1 VDPRLRA
8 YLLAQEPTDEAYV
21 DGVFGFALRR
31 EPDGEARERALAKLA
46 EGTLSR
52 ATLLHELV
60 TSEEFERIRLL
71 DDAVAFARGARE
83 RGARPRRLT
92 GPPGSDER
100 VIEIPW
106 VLARLRPGRVL
117 EVGYAF
123 AEPSYL
129 AGLIEAEPAELVG
142 VDLAEA
148 EVPGM
153 RTVAADVRDLPFP
166 DGYFDQVL
174 LVSTLEHVGAD
185 NERYGLET
193 AGDGFGA
200 GKALRELR
208 RVLRPDGCLLVTVPA
223 GEPEDYGWFRQDDVR
238 GWTHQFVRTGFFVE
252 ELEVYEL
259 GEGGWHASP
268 TFDGAG
274 VRYGERGPAASAV
287 LCAELSPRR
296 ARRLA
301 SVDGLKRTARRRA
314 APTWRRIRPVAEDR
328 GEG

>member
-1 VDPRLRA
+1 MDPRLRA
-8 YLLAQEPTDEAYV
+8 HLLAQEPSDEAFV

-31 EPDGEARERALAKLA
+31 EPDDEARERALAKLA
-46 EGTLSR
+46 QGTLSR

-60 TSEEFERIRLL
+60 TSEEFERIRVL

-83 RGARPRRLT
+83 RGERPRLLE
-92 GPPGSDER
+92 GPPDTDER

-106 VLARLRPGRVL
+106 VLSRLRSGRVL

-129 AGLIEAEPAELVG
+129 SGLLGAQVEELLG

-153 RTVAADVRDLPFP
+153 ETIVADVRELPYP
-166 DGYFDQVL
+166 DRHLDQVL

-185 NERYGLET
+185 NERYGLG
-193 AGDGFGA
+193 ADRDRFGI
-200 GKALRELR
+200 GTALRELR
-208 RVLRPDGCLLVTVPA
+208 RVLRPNGSLLVTVPA
-223 GEPEDYGWFRQDDVR
+223 GEPEDYGWFRQEDVR

-259 GEGGWHASP
+259 REDGWRASP
-268 TFDGAG
+268 TFRGGG

-287 LCAELSPRR
+287 LCADLSPRR
-296 ARRLA
+296 LRRMATPDGVERTLRRRLGPIYR
-301 SVDGLKRTARRRA
+301 SV
-314 APTWRRIRPVAEDR
+314 RPA
-328 GEG
+328 

>member
-1 VDPRLRA
+1 MDPRLRA
-8 YLLAQEPTDEAYV
+8 YLLAQEPSDDAFVE
-21 DGVFGFALRR
+21 GVFGFALRR
-31 EPDGEARERALAKLA
+31 APDDEARERSLAKLA

-60 TSEEFERIRLL
+60 TSGEFERIRLL
-71 DDAVAFARGARE
+71 DDAVAFARGARA
-83 RGARPRRLT
+83 RGERPRRLE
-92 GPPGSDER
+92 GPPGTDER

-106 VLARLRPGRVL
+106 VLARLRSGRVL

-129 AGLIEAEPAELVG
+129 AGLLEAGVDELLG

-153 RTVAADVRDLPFP
+153 ETVVADVRELPFP
-166 DGYFDQVL
+166 DHHVDQVL

-185 NERYGLET
+185 NERYGVVDD
-193 AGDGFGA
+193 GDRFGT
-200 GKALRELR
+200 GTALRELR
-208 RVLRPDGCLLVTVPA
+208 RVLHPDGSLLVTVPA
-223 GEPEDYGWFRQDDVR
+223 GEPEDYGWFRQEDVR
-238 GWTHQFVRTGFFVE
+238 SWTHHFVRTGFFVE

-259 GEGGWHASP
+259 RDEGWRASP
-268 TFDGAG
+268 TFSGEG

-301 SVDGLKRTARRRA
+301 SVDGLRRTARRRA
-314 APTWRRIRPVAEDR
+314 TPTWRRLRPHDDDR
-328 GEG
+328 

>member
-8 YLLAQEPTDEAYV
+8 HLLANEPSDDAFV

-31 EPDGEARERALAKLA
+31 EPDDEARARALAKLA

-60 TSEEFERIRLL
+60 TSDEFERIRLL
-71 DDAVAFARGARE
+71 DDAVAFARGTRARGE
-83 RGARPRRLT
+83 RPRRLE

-106 VLARLRPGRVL
+106 VLSRLREGRVL

-129 AGLIEAEPAELVG
+129 AGLLNAGIDELLG
-142 VDLAEA
+142 ADLVEA

-153 RTVAADVRDLPFP
+153 TTVVADVRELPYP
-166 DGYFDQVL
+166 DSHLDQVL

-185 NERYGLET
+185 NDRYGL
-193 AGDGFGA
+193 GSDRDRFGI
-200 GKALRELR
+200 GTALREIR
-208 RVLRPDGCLLVTVPA
+208 RVLRPDGSLLVTVPA
-223 GEPEDYGWFRQDDVR
+223 GEPEDYGWFRQEDVR
-238 GWTHQFVRTGFFVE
+238 GWAHHFVRTGFFVE

-259 GEGGWHASP
+259 REEGWRAAPAFQGK
-268 TFDGAG
+268 G

-287 LCAELSPRR
+287 VCAELSPRR
-296 ARRLA
+296 FARLT
-301 SVDGLKRTARRRA
+301 SLDGLKRTARRRG
-314 APTWRRIRPVAEDR
+314 APVWRRLRPLDS
-328 GEG
+328 